1 MSPFLGEFIGTMLLV
16 ILGDGVVA
24 NVILDKTK
32 GFNGGLM
39 SITFGWGMA
48 VFVGVFTSV
57 SLGGGGHLNP
67 AVTLAMAY
75 LGKLDSSLVL
85 TYLGAQFLGAFVGA
99 VIVWA
104 SYRQHFD
111 ATTNADTKLG
121 VFCTS
126 PSIRNAASNIITEIV
141 GTFVLVFGALLFINP
156 ETKLGSIE
164 ALPVALLVIGIGL
177 SLGGPT
183 GYAINPARDL
193 SPRLAHFLLPI
204 RGKRDSDWAYA
215 WIPVVAP
222 ILGAF
227 IAAFVFQIVKL
238 G

>member
-1 MSPFLGEFIGTMLLV
+1 MSPFLGEFIGTMLLI

-32 GFNGGLM
+32 GYNGGLM

-75 LGKLDSSLVL
+75 LGKLDSSLIL

-111 ATTNADTKLG
+111 ATTNADIKLG

-126 PSIRNAASNIITEIV
+126 PSIRNAASNIITEVV

-222 ILGAF
+222 VLGAF
-227 IAAFVFQIVKL
+227 IA
-238 G
+238 